1 VNASPLLDY
10 AWISRQIPH
19 QGTMVLLQQVLDRGV
34 DSIRCLADSHRA
46 PDNPL
51 RAHGRLGIACGIEYA
66 AQCMALHAAL
76 LAPGG
81 AAPRAGYLA
90 SARALQASVSRLDDI
105 DAPLIIEARRLHA
118 DALLALYSFSL
129 SADGRCLLSGRASV
143 VLDAEGVA
151 PSAVDGN
158 PLKPHC

>member
-19 QGTMVLLQQVLDRGV
+19 QGTMVLLQQVLDWGV

-66 AQCMALHAAL
+66 AQSMA
-76 LAPGG
+76 
-81 AAPRAGYLA
+81 
-90 SARALQASVSRLDDI
+90 
-105 DAPLIIEARRLHA
+105 LHA